1 MKKENRDKN
10 GMIMQALYK
19 SSQKMSI
26 LAIAI
31 IAVLEVFMM
40 IYSVINSEHYGIYL
54 WRYRWLYIIL
64 FLLAVIYLG
73 LDIYVKKDLDK
84 RYMILNV
91 INPIY
96 CALFFA
102 WSLAITYSDAFILRV
117 ADPVVFMTFS
127 LMIPLSIY
135 LYPQVYAA
143 VVTIADIALLILF
156 IKINGVS
163 AVIINLFVFFI
174 FQYALGISFQF
185 LRLKLAER
193 LVDEQIKAQIDVLTG
208 CRNRRVYAEEMKKY
222 SADSTPE
229 DLIYVALDINGLK
242 ETNDTYGH
250 DCGDKLLIG
259 AAQCMELAFGN
270 KGDIYRI
277 GGDEFV
283 IFMNAK
289 SDEMDPI
296 LSRFDSLMKKWTED
310 NALRLSVSY
319 GWVAAIEYPEK
330 DITELSLIAD
340 KRMYKCKEE
349 YYKQLGVD
357 RKKPE

>member
-1 MKKENRDKN
+1 MNREKTNKN
-10 GMIMQALYK
+10 GVILQALYR
-19 SSQKMSI
+19 SSQKMSL
-26 LAIAI
+26 LAIGI
-31 IAVLEVFMM
+31 IVFLEVFMM
-40 IYSVINSEHYGIYL
+40 IYSVIKTEHYGPYL
-54 WRYRWLYIIL
+54 WRYRCLYFIL
-64 FLLAVIYLG
+64 FLLAGIYIG
-73 LDIYVKKDLDK
+73 LDLFIKKDLEK
-84 RYMILNV
+84 RYKILNV

-117 ADPVVFMTFS
+117 VDTAVFMTFS
-127 LMIPLSIY
+127 LMIPLSIFI
-135 LYPQVYAA
+135 YPQVYAII
-143 VVTIADIALLILF
+143 VTIADIALLVLF

-222 SADSTPE
+222 SAEGLAPDF
-229 DLIYVALDINGLK
+229 IYVALDINGLK
-242 ETNDTYGH
+242 ETNDKHGH

-259 AAQCMELAFGN
+259 ASQCMELAFGN
-270 KGDIYRI
+270 KGEIYRI

-283 IFMNAK
+283 IFMNAES
-289 SDEMDPI
+289 SDMDQIIP
-296 LSRFDSLMKKWTED
+296 RYNSLMEKWTED
-310 NALRLSVSY
+310 NALRLSVST
-319 GWVAAIEYPEK
+319 GWVAAAEFPDK

-349 YYKQLGVD
+349 YYKQIEFD
-357 RKKPE
+357 RRKPE